1 MIGLLNGFLGV
12 TEFFESIAD
21 AFIETFTSL
30 TLPIE
35 NTWRAFNLLPT
46 FTLFPDYIW
55 YPFIGLLGY
64 VLAMI
69 IVKILNYLPLW

>member
-21 AFIETFTSL
+21 SFIETFDALSM
-30 TLPIE
+30 PIS
-35 NTWRAFNLLPT
+35 NAFRAFSLFDDLT
-46 FTLFPDYIW
+46 VFPDFIW
-55 YPFIGLLGY
+55 VPFLGLLGY

-69 IVKILNYLPLW
+69 VVKILNYLPLW